1 MEKALFFFE
10 KTIADT
16 SNGVILEQSWVQI
29 TVMVKNPLKI
39 QGSYRAK
46 NQSKEKTTRPKSKTV
61 LHVIINSHLFIH
73 KFERL
78 FWLLICSIFFKK
90 NVHQRTCFSTFTIVP
105 ICTKTLLGNQCHD
118 MYWNP
123 LANLKHFCLN

>member
-78 FWLLICSIFFKK
+78 FWLLICSIFLKK
-90 NVHQRTCFSTFTIVP
+90 TYIKEHVSVRLPLYLYVQKLCWAINVM
-105 ICTKTLLGNQCHD
+105 ICIETL
-118 MYWNP
+118 
-123 LANLKHFCLN
+123 